1 MNIKKIDIFGTEYE
15 IMYVDSIDIEK
26 EFPDAEPN
34 QTCDGLTDYDN
45 RKIVVTTKSPD
56 GSPKPKSEIQLT
68 LLHELFH
75 AFFQIMEI
83 YYTYYV
89 NNHLSHHNLYNELL
103 LHKKKK

>member
-75 AFFQIMEI
+75 AFFQTGQYKAENRENTVEWLARCTHQALKQKVI
-83 YYTYYV
+83 
-89 NNHLSHHNLYNELL
+89 
-103 LHKKKK
+103 

>member
-1 MNIKKIDIFGTEYE
+1 MNTKKIDIFGTEYE

-68 LLHELFH
+68 LLHELFY
-75 AFFQIMEI
+75 AFFQTGQYKAENRENTVEWLARCTHQALKQKVI
-83 YYTYYV
+83 
-89 NNHLSHHNLYNELL
+89 
-103 LHKKKK
+103 